1 MSQTNDA
8 TDRTTVIENAYA
20 KLNLTLEVLRRRDDG
35 YHDVASVMQTIGI
48 CDRVTVQESDG
59 LSVSCSYPLLTN
71 SDNLAWRA
79 VMNLAHLADRNP
91 HVAVHIEKRIP
102 VAAGL
107 GGGSADAAAVLRG
120 VNRLWKLGMSSA
132 ELAQL
137 GSEIGSDVPFLID
150 GGTALVTGRG
160 TEVEPLSA
168 AKLGRIVV
176 AVPKPDDRRT
186 RHPYTKTRVMF
197 EHLRPQLFTNG
208 SLTRRLATRVKLGG
222 DCHPGFMFNVFQRMA
237 PIIFPDWDRTFN
249 AMVQLGAR
257 DVFLTGSGPAL
268 YTFAPDKETGTVW
281 SELLKRRVE
290 CDAFATDAVGPVAL
304 D

>member
-1 MSQTNDA
+1 MSQTNDTA
-8 TDRTTVIENAYA
+8 DSATVIENAYA
-20 KLNLTLEVLRRRDDG
+20 KLNLTLEVLRKRGDG
-35 YHDVASVMQTIGI
+35 YHEVASIMQTIGI
-48 CDRVTVQESDG
+48 SDRVTLQESDG
-59 LSVSCSYPLLTN
+59 LSVSCSHPSLTN

-79 VMNLAHLADRNP
+79 VMNLAHLADRDP

-107 GGGSADAAAVLRG
+107 GGGSSDAAAVLRG
-120 VNRLWKLGMSSA
+120 VNRLWKLGLSNA
-132 ELAQL
+132 ELSKL
-137 GSEIGSDVPFLID
+137 GSKIGSDVPFLIE

-160 TEVEPLSA
+160 TEVEPLPT
-168 AKLGRIVV
+168 AKLGKIVV

-208 SLTRRLATRVKLGG
+208 SLTRRLAARVRQGG

-237 PIIFPDWDRTFN
+237 QMIFPNWDRTFN
-249 AMVQLGAR
+249 AMAQLGAR

-268 YTFAPDKETGTVW
+268 YTFTPDKETGTVW
-281 SELLKRRVE
+281 AQLLKRRVE
-290 CDAFATDAVGPVAL
+290 CDAFATDAVGPVTL
-304 D
+304 G